1 MGVVR
6 FLRDGMS
13 GLVNRMTGAGTS
25 RDPLSHNQLVYQ
37 RLPPSVL
44 EAAYRGNWIAS
55 KIVRIPVDDMLR
67 QGWSWQAEDDI
78 ITKLE
83 AEEKRLNFRIH
94 LRNALVRDAV
104 YGGSALYIGTTDGD
118 TSQPLRVERMGFQS
132 IKYLTPFHSQ
142 DLTVVE
148 FSRDPEALGQPTMFR
163 ITLGDDQREMLIH
176 PSRLLTFRSRPFDR
190 PLGTATTEDFW
201 GDSRLANVLSDI
213 TGASSA
219 LTGAARLMGELA
231 VWKFKVKGMA
241 DTISMVGGEEQVQ
254 KLLNLIMML
263 KSTMNAVAID
273 SEDEADIVTASLT
286 GVSDAI
292 RQFMQNVAGAAD
304 IPYTRFMSASPDGMN
319 ATGAADLRNYYDR
332 LVGERTNYV
341 EPPITQFDEV
351 FIRSALGHYDDKIY
365 RKWNPMWQLDEQQ
378 QANLD
383 KLKMD
388 MLGAMLDKGTVHDHV
403 IDSVA
408 RTIMIESPSFPGAEK
423 AFDEAAKM
431 TDPREAEREA
441 AAAQANAL
449 VENGGTS
456 PAANE
461 TKKPNLR
468 VVKDME
474 PKPLYVRRDVVNAA
488 EILAHFERQ
497 GVKNLM
503 PKSELH
509 VTILYSKVPVDWMKM
524 GSTWAGDENGNLT
537 IPPGGP
543 RHISLFG
550 GDAVVQEFVS
560 HDLTWR
566 HEGMI
571 ENGASSDHP
580 EYRAHITISYDPGV
594 DIESIEPW
602 RGRIL
607 LGPEIFEEIDEDWK
621 AKVLAKDGNTLLEDK
636 GFNESKVKRYPA
648 GSGKGGQ
655 FAPKGTGGGGGV
667 KHGYAAKYNQAN
679 KAFKAAQEEYKAVFA
694 KSDATADEKTAAAK
708 KLVTA
713 QAEKKQA
720 LKDYY
725 ANKGSK
731 AAAKQDEPTPEK
743 PKGLSV
749 AEREAGI
756 AKVKKQK
763 AAALKEYKAHP
774 TGSDEKKAA
783 LAEYNKKAAEQKK
796 MEEGLEKYKAQLSGA
811 VEQVNAAQPAA
822 KAVDKPTAQPAS
834 VEKDLSNFAGMSKKE
849 KSDVVNSAH
858 EAYTLAK
865 KSAANDPSSDNKAK
879 LKAAEDHYEMVQE
892 LMSTPP
898 SHHAKILEKYNV
910 QAPAALSASAT
921 NAKHDAAMDAVVKKH
936 PHPTFGK
943 KEAEEVIKQG
953 LAGKMLGPNQA
964 KLFETYQKEMGITP
978 KPAEAYAA
986 KVKSPSHAPVVKL
999 DIETQF
1005 KDLESKAD
1013 VKAAMDNY
1021 IKAVNSGS
1029 YYTKQEA
1036 HKAYVKVMA
1045 DQLGAELV
1053 PHTAQQSKFAS
1064 FKSEMDMWEKD
1075 AFTAYTGSSYGKINS
1090 TLRNDKKPH
1099 PAIKEYI
1106 QRMDSGFK
1114 KTSADKDIVV
1124 QRGLAMEAVEKYIS
1138 SGNFKVGA
1146 TMIDK
1151 GYVSTTSKY
1160 ETAQSFS
1167 NGGYH
1172 MVIRVKKG
1180 QTIAPAKS
1188 FSKYAQENEF
1198 ILPRNTAFQIQHI
1211 DKTAKIVVVDVL

>member
-25 RDPLSHNQLVYQ
+25 RDPLTHNQIVYQ
-37 RLPPSVL
+37 RLAPSVL
-44 EAAYRGNWIAS
+44 EMAYRGNWIAS

-67 QGWSWQAEDDI
+67 QGWSWQAEDNV

-104 YGGSALYIGTTDGD
+104 YGGSALYIGTADGD
-118 TSQPLRVERMGFQS
+118 TAQPLRVERMGFQS

-148 FSRDPEALGQPTMFR
+148 FSRDPETLGQPTMFR
-163 ITLGDDQREMLIH
+163 ITLGNDQREMLIH
-176 PSRLLTFRSRPFDR
+176 PSRILAFRSRPFDR

-263 KSTMNAVAID
+263 KSTMNAMAID

-351 FIRSALGHYDDKIY
+351 FIRSALGSYDDKIY

-378 QANLD
+378 QVNLD

-423 AFDEAAKM
+423 AFDEAKKM

-449 VENGGTS
+449 VKNGGTP

-461 TKKPNLR
+461 PKKPNLR

-509 VTILYSKVPVDWMKM
+509 VTILYSKTPVDWMKM

-537 IPPGGP
+537 VPPGGP
-543 RHISLFG
+543 RHVSKFG

-571 ENGASSDHP
+571 ENGATSDYP
-580 EYRAHITISYDPGV
+580 DYRAHVTISYDPGV
-594 DIESIEPW
+594 DVESIEPW

-621 AKVLAKDGNTLLEDK
+621 AKVLTKDEELVLDK
-636 GFNESKVKRYPA
+636 FNESKVNRYPA

-655 FAPKGTGGGGGV
+655 FAPKAAGGGGAV

-679 KAFKAAQEEYKAVFA
+679 KAFKAAQEEYKSVFA
-694 KSDATADEKTAAAK
+694 KSGATADEKTAVSK
-708 KLVTA
+708 KLLAA

-725 ANKGSK
+725 ANKGTK
-731 AAAKQDEPTPEK
+731 AAAKQDAPTPEK

-756 AKVKKQK
+756 AQVKKEKGQ
-763 AAALKEYKAHP
+763 ALKEYKAHP
-774 TGSDEKKAA
+774 TGSPEKKAA

-811 VEQVNAAQPAA
+811 VEQVNQANAAADKVA
-822 KAVDKPTAQPAS
+822 KTGSP
-834 VEKDLSNFAGMSKKE
+834 
-849 KSDVVNSAH
+849 
-858 EAYTLAK
+858 
-865 KSAANDPSSDNKAK
+865 
-879 LKAAEDHYEMVQE
+879 
-892 LMSTPP
+892 
-898 SHHAKILEKYNV
+898 
-910 QAPAALSASAT
+910 SAT
-921 NAKHDAAMDAVVKKH
+921 NDKHQAAMDAVVKKH

-953 LAGKMLGPNQA
+953 LAGKPLGYNQQQ
-964 KLFETYQKEMGITP
+964 LFNTYQQEMGIKP
-978 KPAEAYAA
+978 KPAASYAA
-986 KVKSPSHAPVVKL
+986 KATSPTHSPIVKL
-999 DIETQF
+999 DVETKF
-1005 KDLESKAD
+1005 GDLDSNPITK
-1013 VKAAMDNY
+1013 KAMDDYLSAVQAGYAPSHKHVAY
-1021 IKAVNSGS
+1021 IKAISEHMGVELASPNKAQTEYAKFSSTMSPEYKEGLKVYTGGS
-1029 YYTKQEA
+1029 FSKINKHLRDGASA
-1036 HKAYVKVMA
+1036 HADIKATIAKMDKA
-1045 DQLGAELV
+1045 FE
-1053 PHTAQQSKFAS
+1053 HSKA
-1064 FKSEMDMWEKD
+1064 EKD
-1075 AFTAYTGSSYGKINS
+1075 FTV
-1090 TLRNDKKPH
+1090 
-1099 PAIKEYI
+1099 
-1106 QRMDSGFK
+1106 M
-1114 KTSADKDIVV
+1114 
-1124 QRGLAMEAVEKYIS
+1124 RGLASDAIAKYEKA
-1138 SGNFKVGA
+1138 GNFKVGA

-1151 GYVSTTSKY
+1151 GFVSTTSNHDIAGNFKGY
-1160 ETAQSFS
+1160 
-1167 NGGYH
+1167 GGYH

-1180 QTIAPAKS
+1180 QAIAPVKA
-1188 FSKYAQENEF
+1188 FSHYKHEEEF
-1198 ILPRNTAFQIQHI
+1198 VLPRNTAFQIQHI
-1211 DKTAKIVVVDVL
+1211 DKTAKIVVVDIL